1 MKSRKI
7 KFLRTPWKLCL
18 NRKITMTSVKAI
30 RKMIAD
36 SVKFAKIATYFDVT
50 SNTIRKWSTD
60 ERLENSRL
68 TQIKYNKESRLID
81 YSMKPVYQKRASVRK
96 AKIMPDIIAY
106 HASGQPLEA

>member
-7 KFLRTPWKLCL
+7 NFLRTPWKMCL

-50 SNTIRKWSTD
+50 YSTILKWSTN
-60 ERLENSRL
+60 ERLESSRL
-68 TQIKYNKESRLID
+68 TQIKYNNESRVID
-81 YSMKPVYQKRASVRK
+81 HIMAPVYQKRANVRK